1 MPMNMRGRGQGSG
14 VRDHDVGRRRWKRRG
29 GRKRRERDRQV
40 RAVGAW
46 EEGTGSDGGGGE
58 GGRGGRGMGRVRW
71 WRQRWL
77 CPKAINI
84 LDTLFRNSDRP
95 SARDVE
101 EVHISWRV
109 LTKKAECVPTT
120 YRVFCHIARTSSLY
134 AGIITWVGG
143 GGGVGGEWDG
153 GVGGDRTGGW
163 GVGWGGGREGVEGE
177 AGCTLS
183 R

>member
-1 MPMNMRGRGQGSG
+1 MRVVG
-14 VRDHDVGRRRWKRRG
+14 V
-29 GRKRRERDRQV
+29 
-40 RAVGAW
+40 
-46 EEGTGSDGGGGE
+46 GGGLG
-58 GGRGGRGMGRVRW
+58 W
-71 WRQRWL
+71 QRWL

-134 AGIITWVGG
+134 AGIITGVE
-143 GGGVGGEWDG
+143 GGGVGGGDG
-153 GVGGDRTGGW
+153 GRWRGMGAQGKQ
-163 GVGWGGGREGVEGE
+163 GVPSHDNLFRF
-177 AGCTLS
+177 AC
-183 R
+183 